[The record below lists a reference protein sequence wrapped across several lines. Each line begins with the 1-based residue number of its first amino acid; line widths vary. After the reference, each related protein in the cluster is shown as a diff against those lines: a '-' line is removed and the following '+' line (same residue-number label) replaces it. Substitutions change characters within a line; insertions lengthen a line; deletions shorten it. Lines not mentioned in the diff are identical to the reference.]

1 MMDNL
6 IKILGVLDKPYHYFM
21 VGLFLVVWKYFLG
34 SEMDLY
40 FWGGIFIVISL
51 ASGIERIVQVVNKK
65 IAENKEERLKK
76 ENMEKLKNYYIDEY
90 NKMNSFEK
98 DIIDYCIRNNTLIY
112 TSSIFATKEE
122 IAHICSLV
130 GKRFGYNVSYGGDF
144 MMDQLCYDVLDKYI
158 YGKKRNIN
166 D

>member
-51 ASGIERIVQVVNKK
+51 ASLLEKLITFLSQKYNYYQQNKK
-65 IAENKEERLKK
+65 AKKQKED
-76 ENMEKLKNYYIDEY
+76 LKNYYINEYKSLNKTEKYIIDFCLSNSTTSYEKPIFSDDEY
-90 NKMNSFEK
+90 ILAIYSLINKGF
-98 DIIDYCIRNNTLIY
+98 
-112 TSSIFATKEE
+112 
-122 IAHICSLV
+122 
-130 GKRFGYNVSYGGDF
+130 GKNITYGGNF
-144 MMDQLCYDVLDKYI
+144 MMNKYCYDILRECLILQSRKL
-158 YGKKRNIN
+158 
-166 D
+166 